1 MTELIPCNSMRFTTP
16 NYVRFRNGKYSFILQ
31 GSTEREQKCRNPTM
45 NNMILVMMLPFYQTQ
60 SSMIY
65 EQVHISSTEFAE
77 TRVCMELNFPI

>member
-1 MTELIPCNSMRFTTP
+1 
-16 NYVRFRNGKYSFILQ
+16 
-31 GSTEREQKCRNPTM
+31 
-45 NNMILVMMLPFYQTQ
+45 MILVMMLPFYQTQ